1 MQEAVKVSIDFAE
14 KKKIVDLAKADT
26 NCDNC
31 QITGIDQW
39 IQYSQ
44 SWKYRIGKVQIPVA
58 VFKWVTCHPF
68 LIWSTL
74 HCT

>member
-26 NCDNC
+26 DCDNC

-44 SWKYRIGKVQIPVA
+44 SWKYRIGKV
-58 VFKWVTCHPF
+58 
-68 LIWSTL
+68 
-74 HCT
+74 